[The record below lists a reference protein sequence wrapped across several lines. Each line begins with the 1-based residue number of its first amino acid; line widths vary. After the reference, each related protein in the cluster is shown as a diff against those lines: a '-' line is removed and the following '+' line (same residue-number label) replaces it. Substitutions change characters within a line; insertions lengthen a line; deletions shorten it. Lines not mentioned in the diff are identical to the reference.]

1 MARAFGVILN
11 NLRSCEN
18 VGSILRT
25 AEFFGFRNVWFVG
38 VTPYPS
44 FAKASEGGP
53 SLDETPPGEKS
64 LPSQGRDEYPS
75 PQPPQQ
81 VRGRL
86 SPKGEVDT
94 RLPHVRDKM
103 DRKIGKVS
111 LGAEKNLS
119 LAHFSTLA
127 ELITKLKS
135 EGWKV
140 VALEQAPGSVKLS
153 EFKPDA
159 DKVVLVLGT
168 ERTGLSSG
176 DLSLVDKIIEIPR
189 VGEKESLNVSVAFG
203 VAAAGMRF

>member
-1 MARAFGVILN
+1 MSKQFGVILN
-11 NLRSCEN
+11 DVRSCEN

-25 AEFFGFRNVWFVG
+25 ADFFGFRNVWFVG
-38 VTPYPS
+38 VTPYPTLG
-44 FAKASEGGP
+44 KASEGRP
-53 SLDETPPGEKS
+53 SLDKTPPGGKP
-64 LPSQGRDEYPS
+64 LPSQGRDQGPS
-75 PQPPQQ
+75 PQP
-81 VRGRL
+81 
-86 SPKGEVDT
+86 SPEGEVDT
-94 RLPHVRDKM
+94 RLPHVREKM
-103 DRKIGKVS
+103 DRKIRKVS
-111 LGAEKNLS
+111 LGAEENLS

-168 ERTGLSSG
+168 ERTGLDSS
-176 DLSLVDKIIEIPR
+176 DLSLVDEVIEIPR

-203 VAAAGMRF
+203 VAAAGLVI